1 VKLPRRRFLRLA
13 AGAAV
18 LPALP
23 GDARAQSYPAR
34 PVRVIVGFPAGNSP
48 DIITRL
54 VCRYLSEHL
63 GQQFVVENRPGAGST
78 IATEAALNAAPD
90 GYTLLGIVMS
100 NTINE
105 SLYPNLKYDFGRD
118 LAPIAGIADAPYVV
132 LVNLALPAKTVPEF
146 IAYARANPGRI
157 MMASG
162 GTGTSTHVIG
172 EMFKMMAKVDL
183 VHVPY
188 RGNFMP
194 DLISGQVQVSFA
206 PIPQSIEFV
215 RAGKL
220 RALAVTTPARLATL
234 PDVPTVAEFLPGFAA
249 NGWYGLGAP
258 KNTPPEIVDRLNQ
271 TINRALAEPAFKG
284 QLASLGVAPLA
295 MTPAELGK
303 LIATDIDRWAKVI
316 KFAGIKAE

>member
-1 VKLPRRRFLRLA
+1 VGFPRRRFLQLA
-13 AGAAV
+13 AGVAA

-23 GDARAQSYPAR
+23 ARAQSYPAR

-54 VCRYLSEHL
+54 TCRYLSDQL

-78 IATEAALNAAPD
+78 IATEAALNAPPN

-100 NTINE
+100 NTINV

-118 LAPIAGIADAPYVV
+118 LAPVAGIADAPYVV
-132 LVNLALPAKTVPEF
+132 LVTEALPAKTVPEF
-146 IAYARANPGRI
+146 IAYARAHPGKI

-172 EMFKMMAKVDL
+172 EMFMMMAKVDL

-194 DLISGQVQVSFA
+194 DLISGQVQVSFT
-206 PIPQSIEFV
+206 PIPQSVEFIK
-215 RAGKL
+215 AGKL
-220 RALAVTTPARLATL
+220 RALAVTTPSRLPSL
-234 PDVPTVAEFLPGFAA
+234 PDVPTVAEFLPGFATT
-249 NGWYGLGAP
+249 GWYGLGAP
-258 KNTPPEIVDRLNQ
+258 KNTPPEIVERLNQ
-271 TINRALAEPAFKG
+271 TVNRVLADPKFKE
-284 QLASLGVAPLA
+284 QLAGLGVNPLP

-303 LIATDIDRWAKVI
+303 LIAADIDRWAKVV

>member
-1 VKLPRRRFLRLA
+1 MDFPRRHFLQLA
-13 AGAAV
+13 AGVAALTV
-18 LPALP
+18 VP
-23 GDARAQSYPAR
+23 ARAQAYPAR

-54 VCRYLSEHL
+54 TCHYLSDHL

-78 IATEAALNAAPD
+78 IATEAALNAPAD

-100 NTINE
+100 NTINV

-118 LAPIAGIADAPYVV
+118 LAPVAGIADAPYVV
-132 LVNLALPAKTVPEF
+132 LVTDAVPAKTVPEF

-188 RGNFMP
+188 RTNFMP
-194 DLISGQVQVSFA
+194 DLIGGQVQVSFA
-206 PIPQSIEFV
+206 PIPQSIELIK
-215 RAGKL
+215 AGKL
-220 RALAVTTPARLATL
+220 RALAVTTPSRLSSL
-234 PDVPTVAEFLPGFAA
+234 PDVPTVAEFLPGFATT
-249 NGWYGLGAP
+249 GWYGLGAP
-258 KNTPPEIVDRLNQ
+258 KSTPPPIVDRLNQ
-271 TINRALAEPAFKG
+271 TVNLALADPKFKA
-284 QLASLGVAPLA
+284 QLAGLGVNPLP

-303 LIATDIDRWAKVI
+303 LIAADIDRWAKVV

>member
-1 VKLPRRRFLRLA
+1 M
-13 AGAAV
+13 
-18 LPALP
+18 
-23 GDARAQSYPAR
+23 
-34 PVRVIVGFPAGNSP
+34 
-48 DIITRL
+48 ITRIL
-54 VCRYLSEHL
+54 CRYLSDHL

-78 IATEAALNAAPD
+78 IATEAALNAPPD

-100 NTINE
+100 NTINV

-118 LAPIAGIADAPYVV
+118 LAPVAGIADAPYVV
-132 LVNLALPAKTVPEF
+132 LVTEALPAKTVPEF
-146 IAYARANPGRI
+146 IAYARANPGKI

-172 EMFKMMAKVDL
+172 EMFMMMAKVDL

-206 PIPQSIEFV
+206 PIPQSIELIK
-215 RAGKL
+215 AGKL
-220 RALAVTTPARLATL
+220 RALAVTTPSRLSSL
-234 PDVPTVAEFLPGFAA
+234 PDVPTVAEFLPGFATT
-249 NGWYGLGAP
+249 GWYGLGAP

-271 TINRALAEPAFKG
+271 TVNRALADPRFKE
-284 QLASLGVAPLA
+284 QLAGLGVNPLP

-303 LIATDIDRWAKVI
+303 LIAADIDRWAKVV
-316 KFAGIKAE
+316 KFAAIKAE

>member
-1 VKLPRRRFLRLA
+1 VGIHRRRFLGLA
-13 AGAAV
+13 AGAAT

-23 GDARAQSYPAR
+23 RYARAQSYPAR

-48 DIITRL
+48 DMITRIL
-54 VCRYLSEHL
+54 CRYLSDHL

-78 IATEAALNAAPD
+78 IATEAALNAPAD

-100 NTINE
+100 NTINA
-105 SLYPNLKYDFGRD
+105 SLYRHLKYDFGRD
-118 LAPIAGIADAPYVV
+118 LAPVAGIADAPYLV
-132 LVNLALPAKTVPEF
+132 LVNLAVPAKTIPEF

-188 RGNFMP
+188 RGSFMP
-194 DLISGQVQVSFA
+194 DLISGQVQVSFT
-206 PIPQSIEFV
+206 PIPQSMEFV

-220 RALAVTTPARLATL
+220 RALAVTTPSRLTTL
-234 PDVPTVAEFLPGFAA
+234 PDVPTVGEFLPGFATT
-249 NGWYGLGAP
+249 GWYGLGAP
-258 KNTPPEIVDRLNQ
+258 KNTPPAIVERLNR
-271 TINRALAEPAFKG
+271 TVNLALADPAFQA
-284 QLASLGVAPLA
+284 QLAGLGVAPLP

-303 LIATDIDRWAKVI
+303 LIAADIDKWAKVI
-316 KFAGIKAE
+316 KFAGIKPE

>member
-1 VKLPRRRFLRLA
+1 VGFPRRRFLQLA
-13 AGAAV
+13 VGAAI
-18 LPALP
+18 LPVVP
-23 GDARAQSYPAR
+23 ARAQTYPSR

-54 VCRYLSEHL
+54 TCHYLSDHL

-78 IATEAALNAAPD
+78 IATEAALNAPAD

-118 LAPIAGIADAPYVV
+118 LAPIAGIADAPYVM
-132 LVNLALPAKTVPEF
+132 LVTDALPAKTVPEF
-146 IAYARANPGRI
+146 IAYAQTHPGRI

-188 RGNFMP
+188 RTNFMP

-206 PIPQSIEFV
+206 PIPQSVEFV

-220 RALAVTTPARLATL
+220 RALAVTTPSRLSSL
-234 PDVPTVAEFLPGFAA
+234 PDVPTVGEFLPGFTTT
-249 NGWYGLGAP
+249 GWYGLGAP
-258 KNTPPEIVDRLNQ
+258 KNTPPEIVDRLNR
-271 TINRALAEPAFKG
+271 TINGALADPRFKE
-284 QLASLGVAPLA
+284 QLAGLGVNPLP

-303 LIATDIDRWAKVI
+303 LIAADIDRWAKVV

>member
-1 VKLPRRRFLRLA
+1 MGLPRRRFLALA
-13 AGAAV
+13 AGIAAW
-18 LPALP
+18 PAASRR
-23 GDARAQSYPAR
+23 ARAQSYPAK

-48 DIITRL
+48 DMITRL
-54 VCRYLSEHL
+54 TCQFLSEKL

-78 IATEAALNAAPD
+78 IATEAALNAPAD

-100 NTINE
+100 NTINA

-118 LAPIAGIADAPYVV
+118 LAPVASIADAPYLVV
-132 LVNLALPAKTVPEF
+132 VNTDLPAKTIPEF
-146 IAYARANPGRI
+146 IDYARANPGKI

-188 RGNFMP
+188 RGNYMP

-215 RAGKL
+215 KSGKL
-220 RALAVTTPARLATL
+220 RALAVSTANRIPSL
-234 PDVPTVAEFLPGFAA
+234 PDVPTIGEFLPGFSAD
-249 NGWYGLGAP
+249 GWYGLGAP
-258 KNTPPEIVDRLNQ
+258 KSTPPEIVDRLNQ
-271 TINRALAEPAFKG
+271 AVNAGLADPKLKA
-284 QLASLGVAPLA
+284 QLAGLGVDPLP
-295 MTPAELGK
+295 MTPADFGRF
-303 LIATDIDRWAKVI
+303 IAADIDKWAKVV
-316 KFAGIKAE
+316 KFAGIKPE

>member
-1 VKLPRRRFLRLA
+1 VEFRRRRFLRLA
-13 AGAAV
+13 AGATV
-18 LPALP
+18 LPILAER
-23 GDARAQSYPAR
+23 ARAQTYPAR

-54 VCRYLSEHL
+54 TCHYLSDHL

-100 NTINE
+100 NTINV

-118 LAPIAGIADAPYVV
+118 LAPVAGIADAPYVV
-132 LVNLALPAKTVPEF
+132 LVTESLPAKTVPEF
-146 IAYARANPGRI
+146 IAFARANPGKI

-172 EMFKMMAKVDL
+172 EMFMMMAKVSL

-206 PIPQSIEFV
+206 PIPQSVEFI

-220 RALAVTTPARLATL
+220 RALAVTTPSRLASL
-234 PDVPTVAEFLPGFAA
+234 PDVPTVAEFLPGFTTT
-249 NGWYGLGAP
+249 GWYGLGAP
-258 KNTPPEIVDRLNQ
+258 RNTPPEIVGRLNQ
-271 TINRALAEPAFKG
+271 TVNGALADPKFKE
-284 QLASLGVAPLA
+284 QLAGLGVNPLP

-303 LIATDIDRWAKVI
+303 LIAADIDRWAKVV

>member
-1 VKLPRRRFLRLA
+1 VGFPRRRFLQLA
-13 AGAAV
+13 AGVAA

-23 GDARAQSYPAR
+23 ARAQSYPTR

-54 VCRYLSEHL
+54 VCRYLSDHL

-78 IATEAALNAAPD
+78 IATEAALNAPPD

-100 NTINE
+100 NTINV

-118 LAPIAGIADAPYVV
+118 LAPVAGIADAPYVV
-132 LVNLALPAKTVPEF
+132 LVTEALPAKTVPEF
-146 IAYARANPGRI
+146 IAYARAHPGKI

-172 EMFKMMAKVDL
+172 EMFMMMAKVDL

-194 DLISGQVQVSFA
+194 DLISGQVQVSFT
-206 PIPQSIEFV
+206 PIPQSVEFIK
-215 RAGKL
+215 AGKL
-220 RALAVTTPARLATL
+220 RALAVTTPSRLPSL
-234 PDVPTVAEFLPGFAA
+234 PDVPTVAEFLPGFATT
-249 NGWYGLGAP
+249 GWYGLGAP
-258 KNTPPEIVDRLNQ
+258 KNTPPEIVERLNQ
-271 TINRALAEPAFKG
+271 TVNRVLADPKFKE
-284 QLASLGVAPLA
+284 QLAGLGVNPLP

-303 LIATDIDRWAKVI
+303 LIAADIDRWAKVV

>member
-1 VKLPRRRFLRLA
+1 VGFPRRRFLQLA
-13 AGAAV
+13 AGVAA

-23 GDARAQSYPAR
+23 ARAQSYPAR

-54 VCRYLSEHL
+54 TCRYLSDQL

-78 IATEAALNAAPD
+78 IATEAALNAPPD

-100 NTINE
+100 NTINV

-118 LAPIAGIADAPYVV
+118 LAPVAGIADAPYVV
-132 LVNLALPAKTVPEF
+132 LVTEALPAKTVPEF
-146 IAYARANPGRI
+146 IAYARAHPGKI

-172 EMFKMMAKVDL
+172 EMFMMMAKVDL

-194 DLISGQVQVSFA
+194 DLISGQVQVSFT
-206 PIPQSIEFV
+206 PIPQSVEFIK
-215 RAGKL
+215 AGKL
-220 RALAVTTPARLATL
+220 RALAVTTPSRLPSL
-234 PDVPTVAEFLPGFAA
+234 PDVPTVAEFLPGFATT
-249 NGWYGLGAP
+249 GWYGLGAP
-258 KNTPPEIVDRLNQ
+258 KNTPPEIVERLNQ
-271 TINRALAEPAFKG
+271 TVNRVLADPKFKE
-284 QLASLGVAPLA
+284 QLAGLGVNPLP

-303 LIATDIDRWAKVI
+303 LIAADIDRWAKVV